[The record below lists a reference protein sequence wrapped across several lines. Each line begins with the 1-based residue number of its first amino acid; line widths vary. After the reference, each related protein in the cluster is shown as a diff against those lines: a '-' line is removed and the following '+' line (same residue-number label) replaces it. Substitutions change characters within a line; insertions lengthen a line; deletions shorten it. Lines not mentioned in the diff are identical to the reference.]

1 MILRRMEKFMEP
13 IGVYRPRL
21 RKGGR
26 NQTPLH
32 ASEGNCKE
40 VGEIANTKGSRRRI
54 GMAK

>member
-54 GMAK
+54 GLAK